1 MTLFEFV
8 LTIAVG
14 SVSFII
20 FYFVD
25 NWKRLIW
32 EGRGEVFCIRKTEN
46 HRWVAEKR
54 FLCFYVN
61 CATFLGFNYFDTKEE
76 AIENLSTNLHD
87 RKQNYERYIIDFSNQ
102 ITDPKRLIESK
113 KNRY

>member
-25 NWKRLIW
+25 NWKRLIS
-32 EGRGEVFCIRKTEN
+32 EGRGEVFCIRKTGN
-46 HRWVAEKR
+46 HRWVVEKR

-61 CATFLGFNYFDTKEE
+61 CAMFLGFNYFDTKEE

-102 ITDPKRLIESK
+102 ITNPKWLIESK

>member
-1 MTLFEFV
+1 MTLFQCV

-14 SVSFII
+14 SVFFII
-20 FYFVD
+20 LYFVD

-32 EGRGEVFCIRKTEN
+32 EGRGEVFRIRKIEN
-46 HRWVAEKR
+46 HRWIVEKR

-61 CATFLGFNYFDTKEE
+61 CATFLGFNYFDTEEE
-76 AIENLSTNLHD
+76 AIENLSTNLHG
-87 RKQNYERYIIDFSNQ
+87 RKQNYERYIIDFSKQ
-102 ITDPKRLIESK
+102 ITNPKWLIESK

>member
-61 CATFLGFNYFDTKEE
+61 CTTFLGFNYFDTKEE
-76 AIENLSTNLHD
+76 AIENLSTYHD

-102 ITDPKRLIESK
+102 ITNPKWLIESK